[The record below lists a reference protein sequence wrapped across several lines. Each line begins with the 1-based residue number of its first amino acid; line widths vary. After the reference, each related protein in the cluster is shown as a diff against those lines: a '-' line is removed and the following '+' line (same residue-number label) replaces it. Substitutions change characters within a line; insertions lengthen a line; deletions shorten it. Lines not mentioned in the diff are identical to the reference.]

1 MQALFPVFV
10 KKPGP
15 SATEVWSQVSNLE
28 QGCFSAVTV
37 QVLTADS
44 KSLHHN
50 NNGLLLRKST
60 ERWRGEQPQS
70 LERELFWGINCE
82 IL

>member
-15 SATEVWSQVSNLE
+15 RATEVWSQVSNLE
-28 QGCFSAVTV
+28 QGCFSAATI

-44 KSLHHN
+44 KSLHR

-60 ERWRGEQPQS
+60 QQWRGEQAQS